1 MIILPDKREQ
11 GRRMLNRRNFTRI
24 AGGAALALAAPAIR
38 PSWAAEQMVIKFSHV
53 VARDTPKGKAAEKFR
68 DLADQYTEG
77 AVRVEI
83 YPDSQ
88 LYKDKVELEA
98 LQLGAVQMLAPS
110 LAKFGPLGARQF
122 ELFDLPMLFKDRDDL
137 RKVTDGEIGHR
148 LLRSLEP
155 KGIRGLAFW
164 DNGFK
169 IMSAN
174 SPLHMPEDFRNLIM
188 RIQSSRT
195 LAAQMEALGAVPQV
209 MAFSEVYQGLSAGL
223 VNGTENTPSNM
234 QTQKMHEVQKHAT
247 VSRHGYIGYA
257 VIVNN
262 AYWDGLPD
270 DIRTQ
275 LETAVAETTDYGN
288 SIAAQVNQDALDI
301 MQASGLTKFHE
312 LSAVEREAWHE
323 VLRPV
328 HDRMADQ
335 IGAELVAELHDLL
348 GDAG

>member
-1 MIILPDKREQ
+1 MF
-11 GRRMLNRRNFTRI
+11 NRRDFTRI
-24 AGGAALALAAPAIR
+24 AGAAAATLAAPAVR
-38 PSWAAEQMVIKFSHV
+38 PSWAAGQMVIKFSHV
-53 VARDTPKGKAAEKFR
+53 VARETPKGKAAEKFR
-68 DLADQYTEG
+68 ELAELYTEG

-122 ELFDLPMLFKDRDDL
+122 ELFDLPMLFRDRDAL
-137 RKVTDGEIGHR
+137 RLVTDGEIGR
-148 LLRSLEP
+148 SLLRSLEP

-174 SPLHMPEDFRNLIM
+174 SPLHMPEDFQGLIM

-209 MAFSEVYQGLSAGL
+209 MAFSEVHQGLSAGL

-257 VIVNN
+257 LIVNN

-270 DIRTQ
+270 DIRLQ
-275 LETAVAETTDYGN
+275 LEKAVAETTIYGN
-288 SIAAQVNQDALDI
+288 SIAGQVNEDALYL
-301 MQASGLTKFHE
+301 MQETGFTEFHE
-312 LSAVEREAWHE
+312 MTGTEREAWYE

-335 IGAELVAELHDLL
+335 IGAELVTELHDLL
-348 GDAG
+348 GDAV